1 MSDWTDF
8 VNAPKGVIVAAAGHG
23 KTYAIGSC
31 LNVLIPRIEQPAL
44 ILTHTNAGVASIRKK
59 IAERKLDYSKCT
71 IETIHSF
78 SQKYVLAF
86 YCGTDL
92 PSQED
97 KSYFEAI
104 TRIALQLFSLP
115 SIKGILS
122 ISYSHLFVDE
132 YQDCS
137 EEQHRI
143 VLELSKV
150 LPTHIFGD
158 PLQGIFKFNSQKMV
172 DMSKDLA
179 AFIPFELLNEPW
191 RWKVNNNNEV
201 LGEQILECRKT
212 LLEGDHPTIE
222 LKSNPAASYYFQP
235 MSFEF
240 IDYNDPGFSTY
251 TNKIRSIINFFNKTS
266 QSILILV
273 PSFFDGQGLRGKL
286 NDRMKLKTR
295 FDFEDQFILLDA
307 IDQKE
312 YYDRAKEIDHII
324 TSISSA
330 HKKYDRVTDLLKNL
344 SFKSKDIF
352 PWIRDNHVVKKTKEE
367 RELSAELDSLCTSFF
382 TSPSLSGVKGLI
394 DFFSNRLSLTVKL
407 PSVLHAERQCI
418 SAAIEKGA
426 SVYSCMV
433 EYKNRIRK
441 GGRKIEGSCIGTTLL
456 TKGLEFDN
464 VLVLDAHRIVDKE
477 NFYVAISRACKNLV
491 IVSKSPFLSF

>member
-31 LNVLIPRIEQPAL
+31 LDVLVPKIERPAL

-59 IAERKLDYSKCT
+59 IGERKLDYSKCT

-92 PSQED
+92 PTQED
-97 KSYFEAI
+97 KAYFEVI
-104 TRIALQLFSLP
+104 TRIALQLFSLS
-115 SIKGILS
+115 SIKRILS

-137 EEQHRI
+137 EEQHKI
-143 VLELSKV
+143 VLELAKV

-158 PLQGIFKFNSQKMV
+158 PLQGIFKFNSQKRV

-179 AFIPFELLNEPW
+179 EFIPFGLLTEPW
-191 RWKVNNNNEV
+191 RWKVNNNNEA

-235 MSFEF
+235 MSFEY
-240 IDYNDPGFSTY
+240 IDFYDSGYSTY
-251 TNKIRSIINFFNKTS
+251 IDKIRSILKFFNKTS
-266 QSILILV
+266 KSILILV
-273 PSFFDGQGLRGKL
+273 PSFSDGQGLRGKL
-286 NDRMKLKTR
+286 NDRMELKTR
-295 FDFEDQFILLDA
+295 FDFEDQFLLLDA

-312 YYDRAKEIDHII
+312 YYDRAKDIDTIVS
-324 TSISSA
+324 SISSA
-330 HKKYDRVTDLLKNL
+330 HKKYDRVANLLKRI
-344 SFKSKDIF
+344 SFKSGDIS
-352 PWIRDNHVVKKTKEE
+352 PWIRDNHVVRKTNND
-367 RELSAELDSLCTSFF
+367 RELYVELDSLCSSFF
-382 TSPSLSGVKGLI
+382 SSPSLSGVKGLI
-394 DFFSNRLSLTVKL
+394 DFFANRLKIKAKL

-418 SAAIEKGA
+418 TTAIEKGTSA
-426 SVYSCMV
+426 YTSMV
-433 EYKNRIRK
+433 EYKNRIRRS
-441 GGRKIEGSCIGTTLL
+441 GRKIEGSCIGTTLL

-464 VLVLDAHRIVDKE
+464 VLVLDAHRIEDKE

-491 IVSKSPFLSF
+491 IVSKSPSLLF

>member
-1 MSDWTDF
+1 MNKFLKNCGLYVAFIAFCIGMISCSSDNEDDME
-8 VNAPKGVIVAAAGHG
+8 G
-23 KTYAIGSC
+23 Y
-31 LNVLIPRIEQPAL
+31 
-44 ILTHTNAGVASIRKK
+44 SIRQLLVGEWELDMGESEKVSDFH
-59 IAERKLDYSKCT
+59 KLFFKDD
-71 IETIHSF
+71 EG
-78 SQKYVLAF
+78 VLTLRE
-86 YCGTDL
+86 G
-92 PSQED
+92 
-97 KSYFEAI
+97 EAI
-104 TRIALQLFSLP
+104 AYSYPCWMFDPETNVVSLEIAVPVSPNFAGYILYIYKVVSVDSKNLVLRYISESNSRELHYKRVAKYE
-115 SIKGILS
+115 SIAKPENKYKRQDFYGS
-122 ISYSHLFVDE
+122 WEYSYP
-132 YQDCS
+132 
-137 EEQHRI
+137 
-143 VLELSKV
+143 KV
-150 LPTHIFGD
+150 YG
-158 PLQGIFKFNSQKMV
+158 NV
-172 DMSKDLA
+172 
-179 AFIPFELLNEPW
+179 
-191 RWKVNNNNEV
+191 
-201 LGEQILECRKT
+201 
-212 LLEGDHPTIE
+212 
-222 LKSNPAASYYFQP
+222 
-235 MSFEF
+235 
-240 IDYNDPGFSTY
+240 TY

>member
-1 MSDWTDF
+1 
-8 VNAPKGVIVAAAGHG
+8 
-23 KTYAIGSC
+23 
-31 LNVLIPRIEQPAL
+31 
-44 ILTHTNAGVASIRKK
+44 
-59 IAERKLDYSKCT
+59 
-71 IETIHSF
+71 
-78 SQKYVLAF
+78 
-86 YCGTDL
+86 
-92 PSQED
+92 
-97 KSYFEAI
+97 
-104 TRIALQLFSLP
+104 
-115 SIKGILS
+115 
-122 ISYSHLFVDE
+122 
-132 YQDCS
+132 
-137 EEQHRI
+137 
-143 VLELSKV
+143 
-150 LPTHIFGD
+150 
-158 PLQGIFKFNSQKMV
+158 
-172 DMSKDLA
+172 
-179 AFIPFELLNEPW
+179 
-191 RWKVNNNNEV
+191 
-201 LGEQILECRKT
+201 
-212 LLEGDHPTIE
+212 
-222 LKSNPAASYYFQP
+222 